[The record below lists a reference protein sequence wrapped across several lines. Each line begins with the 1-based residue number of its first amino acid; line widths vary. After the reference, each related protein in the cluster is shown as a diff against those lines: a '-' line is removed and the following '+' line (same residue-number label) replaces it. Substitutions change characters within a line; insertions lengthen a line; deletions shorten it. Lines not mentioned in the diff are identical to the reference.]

1 MGVPIV
7 IEHEQLTF
15 NAACFSQFN
24 FCVGNAFTHRGNSA
38 FKKMDGTF
46 KWWSVLAI
54 GEEKK
59 KGKIFS
65 KSSIL

>member
-24 FCVGNAFTHRGNSA
+24 FCTGNSFTHRGNSA
-38 FKKMDGTF
+38 KG
-46 KWWSVLAI
+46 
-54 GEEKK
+54 KK
-59 KGKIFS
+59 KHFWTELSNKIKKLS
-65 KSSIL
+65 KYVALK